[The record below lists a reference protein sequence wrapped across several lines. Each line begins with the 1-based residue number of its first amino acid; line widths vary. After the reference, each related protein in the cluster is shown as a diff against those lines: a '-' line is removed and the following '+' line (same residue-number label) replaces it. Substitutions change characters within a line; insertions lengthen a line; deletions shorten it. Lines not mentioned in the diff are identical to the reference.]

1 MTFDEFRQ
9 LRAYSRYDG
18 IYLAVLWVAAFA
30 SLICSSIYQPLSMI
44 SILITLSTPLFVAYR
59 LRIFRQEGLNGKVSY
74 GRAFHYCLRVFFN
87 ASIFFAVAQ
96 WAYMRYIDN
105 GRLASLFRTLTASDE
120 TREALRQMG
129 MDANTLA
136 TVFDKVTPLEFASSY
151 LVENILIGIILSFII
166 AAMMK
171 K

>member
-18 IYLAVLWVAAFA
+18 IYLAVLWIAAFA
-30 SLICSSIYQPLSMI
+30 CLICSSIYQPLSMM
-44 SILITLSTPLFVAYR
+44 SILITLSTPFFVAYR
-59 LRIFRQEGLNGKVSY
+59 LRIFRKEGLDGKVSF

-87 ASIFFAVAQ
+87 AAILFAIAQ
-96 WAYMRYIDN
+96 WAYMQYVDN

-120 TREALRQMG
+120 TKEALRQMG
-129 MDANTLA
+129 MDANILT
-136 TVFDKVTPLEFASSY
+136 TVFEKVTPVEFASSY
-151 LVENILIGIILSFII
+151 LVENILIGFILSIII
-166 AAMMK
+166 AAVMK